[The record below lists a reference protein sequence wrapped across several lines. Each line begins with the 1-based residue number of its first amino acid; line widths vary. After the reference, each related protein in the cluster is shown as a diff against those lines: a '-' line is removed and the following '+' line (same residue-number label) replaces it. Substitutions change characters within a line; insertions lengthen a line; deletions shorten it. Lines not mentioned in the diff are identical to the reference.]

1 MQDKIRWGILGPG
14 IIAKQ
19 FAASLQELPD
29 AEVTAV
35 GSRDYERSRGFCD
48 VFGGKPYGSYAELV
62 KDPNVDIIYV
72 ATPHNFHEEHVL
84 LCVNAG
90 KNVLCEKPFAVNAA
104 QAERMYAAAKKNNVF
119 ILDGLWSRYFP
130 AWEFAVQLAKSGD
143 LGKVIAVNAATCWGR
158 PTVVD
163 AKLAKNRLFDI
174 NLAGGALLD
183 AGVYS
188 LAAASVVIGSE
199 FPKKIKAMTKMTST
213 GVDDYDLI
221 AVEYESGPICS
232 LICGLSGRLHE
243 THIVLERGT
252 ITVPGHRNPNTV
264 IVERLNPHEWRRHTK
279 EIHHFH
285 YDSTGF
291 QFEAAH
297 AHDCLRKGLK
307 TSARATPEESLTLMR
322 ICDEVRRQA
331 NFVYPFE

>member
-1 MQDKIRWGILGPG
+1 MQNKIRWGILGPG
-14 IIAKQ
+14 IIARQ
-19 FAASLQELPD
+19 FASSLQELPD
-29 AEVTAV
+29 AELAAV
-35 GSRDYERSRGFCD
+35 GSRDYERSKDFCD
-48 VFGGKPYGSYAELV
+48 VFAGKPYGSYTELV
-62 KDPNVDIIYV
+62 NDPNVDIIYV

-90 KNVLCEKPFAVNAA
+90 KNVLCEKPFAINAA

-130 AWEFAVQLAKSGD
+130 AWEYAADLAKSGD
-143 LGKVIAVNAATCWGR
+143 MGKVLAVNAATCWGR
-158 PTVVD
+158 PTVLD
-163 AKLAKNRLFDI
+163 AELAKNRLFDI

-188 LAAASVVIGSE
+188 LASASVIIGSE
-199 FPKKIKAMTKMTST
+199 YPKKINAMTKMTST

-221 AVEYESGPICS
+221 AMEYESGPICS

-243 THIVLERGT
+243 TNIVLERGT
-252 ITVPGHRNPNTV
+252 ITIPGHRNPDTV
-264 IVERLNPHEWRRHTK
+264 IVSRLTRDWRRNVK
-279 EIHHFH
+279 EIHSF
-285 YDSTGF
+285 YYRAEGF
-291 QFEAAH
+291 QFEVGH
-297 AHDCLRKGLK
+297 VHDCLKKGLK
-307 TSARATPEESLTLMR
+307 TSPRATPEESLTLMR